1 MLSEEEYCCIEEGIL
16 NSSDQKNSYNIDN
29 TLTSAQKG

>member
-16 NSSDQKNSYNIDN
+16 NSSDQKNSYNTDN